1 MGHDLDKNQHS
12 VYKLT
17 YHFGACVLNTE
28 DISNNS

>member
-17 YHFGACVLNTE
+17 YHHDACKLNTE
-28 DISNNS
+28 DISNNF